1 MVPLVSRLRVLG
13 VLAAVT
19 GLVMSTT
26 PAFAVAS
33 PTPLKTW
40 GTNGRVSVML
50 SVGGNTV
57 LGGDFTAVVD
67 TAGHSFPASR
77 LAVISAS
84 TGIVNRAWT
93 GSADDT
99 VSALA
104 VSGNTLFVGGYF
116 SKVDGVAHRSVAA
129 ISLSTGALIST
140 FRTTANKPVLGL
152 AVAGT
157 SLILGGTFT
166 SLTDATRTTSRSFLA
181 KASASTGAVDQTW
194 TPRPD
199 DRVRAVRAATDGSKV
214 FVGGDFTTINGASN
228 KSTAALA
235 VAGAGAPVAGYRG
248 GATNNNQ
255 FAPVLSMQL
264 VGTTLLIA
272 AAGGGGGCTAL
283 SATTGAKIW
292 GKHTNGNVQAVVYAH
307 GIVYCGGHFGG
318 SGAFDGQTRYKI
330 AAVNAYAP
338 YNTTSFAPRFDSALG
353 IWALAAD
360 TGHMFAGGDFTHVTN
375 VSHPHYAAFTS
386 QP

>member
-1 MVPLVSRLRVLG
+1 MVPVVSRLRVLA
-13 VLAAVT
+13 VLGAVA

-33 PTPLKTW
+33 STPAKTW

-50 SVGGNTV
+50 SIGGNTV
-57 LGGDFTAVVD
+57 LGGDFTSVVD
-67 TAGHSFPASR
+67 TTGISYPASR
-77 LAVISAS
+77 LAVINAS
-84 TGIVNRAWT
+84 TGVVNRAWT

-104 VSGNTLFVGGYF
+104 VYGTTLFVGGYF
-116 SKVDGVAHRSVAA
+116 SKVDGVSHRSVAA

-140 FRTTANKPVLGL
+140 FRTTADKPVLGL

-157 SLILGGTFT
+157 SLILGGNFT
-166 SLTDATRTTSRSFLA
+166 SVTDATRTTSRSFLA
-181 KASASTGAVDQTW
+181 KASTATGAVDQTW
-194 TPRPD
+194 APRTD
-199 DRVRAVRAATDGSKV
+199 DQVRAVKASPDGTKV
-214 FVGGDFTTINGASN
+214 FIGGDFATVNGASN

-235 VAGAGAPVAGYRG
+235 VAGSGALVSGYHG
-248 GATNNNQ
+248 GPTNNNN

-264 VGTTLLIA
+264 VGTTLLVA
-272 AAGGGGGCTAL
+272 AGGGGGGCTAL

-292 GKHTNGNVQAVVYAH
+292 GKHTNGNVQAVVYSH

-318 SGAFDGQTRYKI
+318 SGAFDGLTRYKI
-330 AAVNAYAP
+330 ASVSAYAP
-338 YNTTSFAPRFDSALG
+338 YGTTSYAPRFNSPLG

-360 TGHMFAGGDFTHVTN
+360 PGHVFAGGDFTQVGS
-375 VSHPHYAAFTS
+375 VSHPHYAAFTD
-386 QP
+386 PP